1 MYPPRIPKRLIH
13 IWGTAGKPP
22 ESGHREADL
31 PLARRASLVN
41 ARALHPDYD
50 HRFFDDSSM
59 REFLDAECP
68 QYQDAYFGFPL
79 AIQRFDFFRYLAI
92 YRLGG
97 FYLDLDVYLARSL
110 EPLRAYTCV
119 FPFEELTLSQHLR
132 ERYQWDWEVGN
143 FAFGAEPGHPFILAV
158 IRNCVRGLRDPEWT
172 RKMHRGVPRLFRG
185 QFIATNSTGPGLVTR
200 TLAEREDLR
209 SSVTVLFPDDVCE
222 PSTWHSFGDYGAHL
236 MSASWRRKEGFVRRR
251 LARAWENRSRRR
263 LHVASQRQGPRRDG
277 EWGQAFSSRLEPNP
291 SQLTDSAA
299 DPLNTAQTL

>member
-1 MYPPRIPKRLIH
+1 MSRPRIPKRLIH
-13 IWGTAGKPP
+13 IWGAAEAPSTLG
-22 ESGHREADL
+22 RQEADL
-31 PLARRASLVN
+31 PLARRASLVS
-41 ARALHPDYD
+41 ARALHPDYQHD
-50 HRFFDDSSM
+50 FFDDLSI
-59 REFLDAECP
+59 REFLEGECP

-110 EPLRAYTCV
+110 EPLRTNACV

-132 ERYQWDWEVGN
+132 ERYQWDWEIGN

-158 IRNCVRGLRDPEWT
+158 IRNCVRGLRDPEWN
-172 RKMHRGVPRLFRG
+172 RQMHRGVPRLFRG

-236 MSASWRRKEGFVRRR
+236 MNASWRRKEGFVRRQ

-263 LHVASQRQGPRRDG
+263 LSVASQRQGPRRDG
-277 EWGQAFSSRLEPNP
+277 GWGQAFSSR
-291 SQLTDSAA
+291 TDSEQPDVRASHR
-299 DPLNTAQTL
+299 

>member
-1 MYPPRIPKRLIH
+1 V
-13 IWGTAGKPP
+13 WGTPGTSSQPA
-22 ESGHREADL
+22 AL

-41 ARALHPDYD
+41 ARALNPDYE
-50 HRFFDDSSM
+50 HYFFDNAAIDA
-59 REFLDAECP
+59 FLKEECP
-68 QYQDAYFGFPL
+68 LYQDAYVRFPL
-79 AIQRFDFFRYLAI
+79 PIQRFDFFRYLAI

-110 EPLRAYTCV
+110 EPLRDHACV
-119 FPFEELTLSQHLR
+119 FPFEELTLSRHLR
-132 ERYQWDWEVGN
+132 DRYQWDWEIGN
-143 FAFGAEPGHPFILAV
+143 FAFGAAAGHPFILAV
-158 IRNCVRGLRDPEWT
+158 IRNCVRGLQDPEWNQQ
-172 RKMHRGVPRLFRG
+172 MHRGVPRLFRA

-236 MSASWRRKEGFVRRR
+236 MSASWRRKEGFVRRQ

-277 EWGQAFSSRLEPNP
+277 GWGQAFSRG
-291 SQLTDSAA
+291 
-299 DPLNTAQTL
+299 AQTEDFLSLCGTDILK